1 MSTEEKGNFEDMANA
16 DKETYIPPKGE
27 IKTKSKNPD
36 VPQRLP
42 WVFFLLIIAPRSK
55 ENILAYALVMYW
67 ERHGVTLL

>member
-16 DKETYIPPKGE
+16 DKEPYIPPKGE

-42 WVFFLLIIAPRSK
+42 
-55 ENILAYALVMYW
+55 
-67 ERHGVTLL
+67 